1 MTRCL
6 QSLSECFLFLQEQ
19 FHQNHAP
26 ETQEL
31 INFMLQEYKKETK
44 VAGEAGDMVT
54 IV

>member
-1 MTRCL
+1 M
-6 QSLSECFLFLQEQ
+6 SSESVRISFLFLQEQ

-31 INFMLQEYKKETK
+31 INFMLQEYKKESK